1 MTNDRPVRESEDNA
15 PNPIEKAIGD
25 YLDQLN
31 SGKAIGPKEVLEE
44 NPLFGEHIIATVE
57 SFVDLDSVGE
67 SPEPLGTLGDYT
79 LRRQIRDSRR
89 GGGGPSAVFPGGS
102 LASWP
107 DHPPSEGEGFFP

>member
-1 MTNDRPVRESEDNA
+1 MQCTSCLLADCLSCEGTLVIPRVSASLRSRLNSRSTPVTNDRPVRESEDNA

-67 SPEPLGTLGDYT
+67 SP
-79 LRRQIRDSRR
+79 
-89 GGGGPSAVFPGGS
+89 
-102 LASWP
+102 
-107 DHPPSEGEGFFP
+107 